1 MQPLDDRQQVSP
13 LKPTQSQGGASEL
26 QAVIKSLVGKIH
38 TNQLVEV
45 VGIYDS
51 DDLAPVGFVD
61 IKQLVPMIDGSNNV
75 YDTGII
81 KKVPYFRLQGGANAI
96 VINPKVGDIGLAG
109 FCERDI
115 SMVKR
120 NRKLSPPNTRR
131 QYSINDAVY
140 WGGFLN
146 GTPEQYIQFTD
157 NRISVKSK
165 TEIILDA
172 PLVRVTNNLKVDVNV
187 VADGTIQDLA
197 SSGGLTMNAMRDSYN
212 NHGHVE
218 NGEGELTD
226 QPNIPME

>member
-1 MQPLDDRQQVSP
+1 MQQLDDRQQVSP

-45 VGIYDS
+45 VSVYDS
-51 DDLAPVGFVD
+51 DEIAPVGFVD

-146 GTPEQYIQFTD
+146 GTPSQYIQFKG
-157 NRISVKSK
+157 NEIVIKSNSK
-165 TEIILDA
+165 VTIDA
-172 PLVRVTNNLKVDVNV
+172 PNSELTGNLKVN
-187 VADGTIQDLA
+187 GTTEMIGAVTTQSTINA
-197 SSGGLTMNAMRDSYN
+197 IGNITSNGLTFNTHK
-212 NHGHVE
+212 HGGVQS
-218 NGEGELTD
+218 GSSDTGS
-226 QPNIPME
+226 PK

>member
-1 MQPLDDRQQVSP
+1 MQQLDDKQQVSP
-13 LKPTQSQGGASEL
+13 LTPTQSQGGASEL

-51 DDLAPVGFVD
+51 DDLTPVGFVD
-61 IKQLVPMIDGSNNV
+61 IKQLVPTIDGSNNV

-146 GTPEQYIQFTD
+146 GTPSQYIQFKGD
-157 NRISVKSK
+157 EIVIKANSK
-165 TEIILDA
+165 
-172 PLVRVTNNLKVDVNV
+172 VTINSPESEFTGSLKVN
-187 VADGTIQDLA
+187 GTTEMVGAVTTQSTINA
-197 SSGGLTMNAMRDSYN
+197 IGNITSNGLTFNTHR
-212 NHGHVE
+212 HGGVQSGSSDTG
-218 NGEGELTD
+218 N
-226 QPNIPME
+226 PK

>member
-13 LKPTQSQGGASEL
+13 LKPNQSQGGASEL

-75 YDTGII
+75 YDTGVI

-146 GTPEQYIQFTD
+146 GTPSQYIQFLESG
-157 NRISVKSK
+157 IKIKSTGDVDINGLK
-165 TEIILDA
+165 IA
-172 PLVRVTNNLKVDVNV
+172 P
-187 VADGTIQDLA
+187 DGTLTLA
-197 SSGGLTMNAMRDSYN
+197 NGVVVDTHSHPQGNDSSGNTEQNVGAPI
-212 NHGHVE
+212 
-218 NGEGELTD
+218 NG
-226 QPNIPME
+226 

>member
-1 MQPLDDRQQVSP
+1 MQQLDDRQQVSP
-13 LKPTQSQGGASEL
+13 LTPTQSQGGASEL

-51 DDLAPVGFVD
+51 DELAPVGFVD

-75 YDTGII
+75 YDTGVI

-120 NRKLSPPNTRR
+120 NRKASPPNTRR

-146 GTPEQYIQFTD
+146 GTPSQYIQFKGD
-157 NRISVKSK
+157 EIVIKANSK
-165 TEIILDA
+165 VTIDA
-172 PLVRVTNNLKVDVNV
+172 PNSELIGNLKVN
-187 VADGTIQDLA
+187 GTTQLVGAVTTQSTINA
-197 SSGGLTMNAMRDSYN
+197 IGNITSNGLTFNTHK
-212 NHGHVE
+212 HGGVQSGSSDTG
-218 NGEGELTD
+218 N
-226 QPNIPME
+226 PK